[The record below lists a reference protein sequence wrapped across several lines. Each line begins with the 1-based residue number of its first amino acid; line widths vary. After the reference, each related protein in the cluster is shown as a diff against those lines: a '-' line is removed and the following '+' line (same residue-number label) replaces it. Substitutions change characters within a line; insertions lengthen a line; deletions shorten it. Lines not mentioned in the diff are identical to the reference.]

1 MYSHS
6 LSIFY
11 YLYKYISICQPCFVQ
26 GLSLSG
32 VPRRWAIPGS
42 WSSHRPGV
50 DDLVILGH
58 TRSTDVTGI
67 PGLPFFPTEATVDYG
82 KSPFIMGK
90 LWKITIFNG

>member
-1 MYSHS
+1 MSAMFRS
-6 LSIFY
+6 GT
-11 YLYKYISICQPCFVQ
+11 QPFRCASAV
-26 GLSLSG
+26 GNSR
-32 VPRRWAIPGS
+32 V
-42 WSSHRPGV
+42 
-50 DDLVILGH
+50 LVISSTWSRRLGH